1 MAFSVLTAQ
10 QVADTARARHPA
22 FTPNVMPDGALFLEA
37 DRYQR
42 TLLLRW
48 ARDLMPLVGLAS
60 APIVAADPNAPV
72 YPIPANLVWLGLIWA
87 TFQDGSTGPVD
98 LVDQW
103 TRFEQPQTR
112 DLQCYAL
119 GGTLYP
125 VRDQPQAPFT
135 DGWLIVASLTI
146 YGIQPATITG
156 AGTVLTLPDTLAEAV
171 TAHLAMRMAMSAK
184 DCGTADKQFFMA
196 EAKAAEADVARLCES
211 ITGDAMQTT
220 VIYRGS

>member
-1 MAFSVLTAQ
+1 MGFSVLTAQ
-10 QVADTARARHPA
+10 AIADTARARHSG
-22 FTPNVMPDGALFLEA
+22 FTPNMMADGALFLEM

-42 TLLLRW
+42 QLLLRW
-48 ARDLMPLVGLAS
+48 ARDLMPLIGAAS
-60 APIVAADPNAPV
+60 SPIVASDPNAPV
-72 YPIPANLVWLGLIWA
+72 FPIPANLVWWGPIWA
-87 TFQDGSTGPVD
+87 TYQDTSTGPVD

-119 GGTLYP
+119 GGTLFP

-156 AGTVLTLPDTLAEAV
+156 GSTVLTLPDTLAEAV
-171 TAHLAMRMAMSAK
+171 IAHLAMRMALSAK
-184 DCGTADKQFFMA
+184 AVGPAEKQFFIG
-196 EAKAAEADVARLCES
+196 EAKGAEADVARLCES
-211 ITGDAMQTT
+211 IAGDATT
-220 VIYRGS
+220 TQVIYRGP